1 MAPYRLLLATG
12 ACALALAACNPQ
24 TPATPPAQFPATVPE
39 TPAPAPVPV
48 PTEDPNA
55 PVEAPAPGTPAG
67 LADDRTPIS
76 EAPFT
81 PQSAQGAADVVQ
93 TYFALIGEKKYADAW
108 ALWGDGGKASG
119 MTAEQF
125 AASFDKY
132 SQYHG
137 NVGAPG
143 DLEGAAGSS
152 YVEVPAIAFGRL
164 KTGAQFNLKGPITLK
179 RVNDVP
185 GSTAEQRKWHIQT
198 SGLKPVAP

>member
-1 MAPYRLLLATG
+1 MKKTGLACLLLA
-12 ACALALAACNPQ
+12 AALAACK
-24 TPATPPAQFPATVPE
+24 PASPPSRPPSPKAAAAPEAEPADYP
-39 TPAPAPVPV
+39 PV
-48 PTEDPNA
+48 DPI
-55 PVEAPAPGTPAG
+55 APGQPGG
-67 LADDRTPIS
+67 LPDDRTPIS

-93 TYFALIGEKKYADAW
+93 TYFALIGEKKYAQAW

-132 SQYHG
+132 AQYHG

-143 DLEGAAGSS
+143 PMEGAAGSS

-164 KTGAQFNLKGPITLK
+164 KTGEQFNLKGPITLK

-185 GSTAEQRKWHIQT
+185 GSTAEQRRWHIQT
-198 SGLKPVAP
+198 SGMKPVPQP

>member
-1 MAPYRLLLATG
+1 MAASRLPLAAG
-12 ACALALAACNPQ
+12 ACALALAACNQ
-24 TPATPPAQFPATVPE
+24 PAPSAPPAQFPASVPE
-39 TPAPAPVPV
+39 APAPAPVPV
-48 PTEDPNA
+48 PAGDPNA
-55 PVEAPAPGTPAG
+55 PVEAPGSPAG

-81 PQSAQGAADVVQ
+81 PQSAQCAADVVQ
-93 TYFALIGEKKYADAW
+93 TYFALIGEKKYAQAW

-132 SQYHG
+132 SQYYG

-185 GSTAEQRKWHIQT
+185 GSTPEQRKWRIQT

>member
-1 MAPYRLLLATG
+1 MAASRLLLAAG
-12 ACALALAACNPQ
+12 ASALALAACNPQ
-24 TPATPPAQFPATVPE
+24 TASTPPAQFPASVPE
-39 TPAPAPVPV
+39 APAPVPV

-55 PVEAPAPGTPAG
+55 PVEAPAPGSPAG
-67 LADDRTPIS
+67 LPDDRTPIS

-93 TYFALIGEKKYADAW
+93 TYFALIGEKKYAQAW

-125 AASFDKY
+125 AASFDQY

-143 DLEGAAGSS
+143 QMEGAAGSS

-164 KTGAQFNLKGPITLK
+164 KTGAAFNLKGPITLK

-185 GSTAEQRKWHIQT
+185 GSTPEQRRWHIQT